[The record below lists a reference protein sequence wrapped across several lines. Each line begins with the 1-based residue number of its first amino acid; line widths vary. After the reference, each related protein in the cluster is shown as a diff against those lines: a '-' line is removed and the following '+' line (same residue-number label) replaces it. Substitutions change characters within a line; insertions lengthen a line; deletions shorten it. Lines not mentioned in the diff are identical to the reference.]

1 MRSGEGLDRSAL
13 CQSGAVTAPKSVWL
27 PLCSALRLVLIA
39 TAGLVT
45 SGLAF
50 SAAVAQDGRTPELL
64 LPGIVGADER
74 QPVDAS
80 DWPWSAIG
88 RINVAGRDKKQFCT
102 GTLIG
107 PRHVLTAAHCL
118 IHPRA
123 GRILP
128 HATHFVAGYRR
139 GEHLAH
145 SVAERVICGAG
156 EACQTGSE
164 RIEGRWA
171 PEQDWAIVVLRDAL
185 DIRPVPLAPSVGE
198 GQTITRAGYGRDR
211 SHMLSVHSGCRV
223 EPLRGSEPLVE
234 HDCDAT
240 QGDSGSPLLAGSG
253 EDVAVAAL
261 HIGCSGSGA
270 STQGVAIVVEAF
282 APALRGLGI
291 ASLL

>member
-1 MRSGEGLDRSAL
+1 MSSEGLDRSAL
-13 CQSGAVTAPKSVWL
+13 CQSGAVTAPKPVCL

-39 TAGLVT
+39 TAGLIT

-50 SAAVAQDGRTPELL
+50 SAAVAQGSHARPV

-88 RINVAGRDKKQFCT
+88 RINIAGREKKQFCT

-107 PRHVLTAAHCL
+107 QRHVLTAAQCL

-123 GRILP
+123 GRVLP
-128 HATHFVAGYRR
+128 HAIHFVAGYRR

-156 EACQTGSE
+156 EACQTGSG
-164 RIEGRWA
+164 RIKGRWA
-171 PEQDWAIVVLRDAL
+171 PQQDWAIVVLRDAL

-198 GQTITRAGYGRDR
+198 GQTVTRAGYGRDR
-211 SHMLSVHSGCRV
+211 AHMLSVHSGCRV
-223 EPLRGSEPLVE
+223 QPLRGSEPLVE

-253 EDVAVAAL
+253 EDVRVAAL
-261 HIGCSGSGA
+261 HIGYSGSGA

-282 APALRGLGI
+282 APALH
-291 ASLL
+291 ALLDS